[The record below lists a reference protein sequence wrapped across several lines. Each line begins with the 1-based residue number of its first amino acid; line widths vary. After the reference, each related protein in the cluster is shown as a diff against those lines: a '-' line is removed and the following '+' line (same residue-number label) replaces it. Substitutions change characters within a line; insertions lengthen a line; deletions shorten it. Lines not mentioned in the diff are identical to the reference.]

1 MNIVKIFKRAYKII
15 VIVTYIVYNN
25 HMKKVPD
32 QDRLFDVGVFDEA
45 TSSTGIDS
53 NGAVAGSDNDGES
66 LTPVKAPGDGVEWQ
80 RHIKKGRMVLA
91 QLRLRYGP
99 SDAERIDAL
108 QKAADAQQAS
118 EASRHEHLK
127 ILAERINY

>member
-1 MNIVKIFKRAYKII
+1 
-15 VIVTYIVYNN
+15 
-25 HMKKVPD
+25 MKKVPD

-99 SDAERIDAL
+99 S
-108 QKAADAQQAS
+108 AA
-118 EASRHEHLK
+118 
-127 ILAERINY
+127 